1 MTSSESVDIRSYR
14 RVFDL
19 ERRIYRIDRLRL
31 NPGGIPVRG
40 VVYFLAVLVV
50 VQVLGVL
57 PLSGLVIHM
66 FPWYMRYVGLPGA
79 LAALLTLIR
88 VEGRSFHV
96 AALAL
101 LRFLGGPRH
110 LQGLRPCA
118 PLGARWH
125 PQELLFLPDGSDAQ
139 LRRLRFTG
147 PGAALVTV
155 PHERAVLGPAPLRS
169 VPRVALRALPA
180 GRSLAKGQVI
190 ELRRGVCMH
199 VHGSPPTQ
207 RLSATTS
214 RRRAN
219 DRRAPL
225 AHNAGAGGRKPRFGY
240 EP

>member
-1 MTSSESVDIRSYR
+1 SSSESVDIRSYR
-14 RVFDL
+14 KVFDL

-40 VVYFLAVLVV
+40 VVYFFAVLLA

-66 FPWYMRYVGLPGA
+66 FPWYMRYVGLPSA

-101 LRFLGGPRH
+101 VRFLNSPRH

-125 PQELLFLPDGSDAQ
+125 PSELLFLPDGSDAQ

-147 PGAALVTV
+147 PGAALITV
-155 PHERAVLGPAPLRS
+155 PHERAVFGPAALRS
-169 VPRVALRALPA
+169 TPRLTLRALPK
-180 GRSLAKGQVI
+180 GRALAQGQVI
-190 ELRRGVCMH
+190 QLRRGVCLH

-207 RLSATTS
+207 RRLRSTS
-214 RRRAN
+214 RRR
-219 DRRAPL
+219 RATARKPV
-225 AHNAGAGGRKPRFGY
+225 AHTAGGSGRKPRFGY
-240 EP
+240 ER

>member
-1 MTSSESVDIRSYR
+1 MSSSESVDIRSYR
-14 RVFDL
+14 KVFDL

-40 VVYFLAVLVV
+40 VVYFLAVLLAL
-50 VQVLGVL
+50 QVLGML
-57 PLSGLVIHM
+57 PLSGLLIHM
-66 FPWYMRYVGLPGA
+66 FPWYMRYIGVPSA

-101 LRFLGGPRH
+101 LRFLHAPRH
-110 LQGLRPCA
+110 LQGLHPCA

-125 PQELLFLPDGSDAQ
+125 PPELLFLPDGSDAQ

-155 PHERAVLGPAPLRS
+155 PHERAVLASAPLRS
-169 VPRVALRALPA
+169 RPRLTLRALPA

-199 VHGSPPTQ
+199 VHGSLPAQ
-207 RLSATTS
+207 RLSGSTS
-214 RRRAN
+214 RRRGG
-219 DRRAPL
+219 DGRTQVT
-225 AHNAGAGGRKPRFGY
+225 HTAGGSGRKPRFGY
-240 EP
+240 QR